1 MTNFATT
8 PLYLIEKSLQKELAQ
23 LQPHGIITF
32 VATNP
37 DLASSTYNGTRIYHD
52 DKELIYRGYK
62 TWIDLAHTLGCRML
76 TPMMQDLYYVT
87 IRFQKLSN
95 DSFHSEDADIEQKY
109 GAHSIF
115 SKINKNEES
124 SFVHTYMQALEKVSI
139 NSKKHIL
146 NLGINSADEFEL
158 ICELFENSRQIK
170 MSGVDFCASAIQTA
184 KERFSN
190 YTNISLYQHD
200 ITQLETLQLPKADL
214 IISIGTLQSSNLN
227 FNEVLMDLV
236 QNHLHR
242 DGAMILGF
250 PNCRW
255 RDGEM
260 LYGAKMRNY
269 NYSEMSNLYKDVYFA
284 KKYLQQKKF
293 RVTIT
298 GKDYIFVTATSIK
311 T

>member
-1 MTNFATT
+1 MKKFATT
-8 PLYLIEKSLQKELAQ
+8 PLYIIEKYLRQEVAKM
-23 LQPHGIITF
+23 QPHEIVTF
-32 VATNP
+32 EALNP
-37 DLASSTYNGTRIYHD
+37 DLATSTYNGTLIEHNG
-52 DKELIYRGYK
+52 KQHIYRGYK

-95 DSFHSEDADIEQKY
+95 DSFHDTQADIENKY
-109 GAHSIF
+109 GSRSIF
-115 SKINKNEES
+115 QKIHKNEES
-124 SFVHTYMQALEKVSI
+124 SFLHTYTQALHNVDFTT
-139 NSKKHIL
+139 KKQIL
-146 NLGINSADEFEL
+146 NLGINSGDEFEL
-158 ICELFENSRQIK
+158 ICNLFEEHSSIQMI
-170 MSGVDFCASAIQTA
+170 GVDFCVSAIEEA
-184 KERFSN
+184 KERFAN
-190 YTNISLYQHD
+190 FPHITLYNHD
-200 ITQLETLQLPKADL
+200 ITKLHTLHLGKSDL

-236 QNHLHR
+236 QNHLQKG
-242 DGAMILGF
+242 GAMILGF

-298 GKDYIFVTATSIK
+298 GKDYIFVTATSINN
-311 T
+311 